1 MKTVIGNHGDNRA
14 VAMYCKRCGA
24 QIDNGSA
31 FCPNCGAPQGDG
43 QGYYQQSRPSNYDS
57 GSIGWGI
64 LGFFFPMVGLILWL
78 VWMNDRPLSAKMAGL
93 GALVSV
99 IFSVVMFIAIFA
111 FAFTVGTTTSMI

>member
-1 MKTVIGNHGDNRA
+1 
-14 VAMYCKRCGA
+14 MYCKRCGA

-31 FCPNCGAPQGDG
+31 FCPNCGSPQGDG

-111 FAFTVGTTTSMI
+111 FAFSVGTATSMI